1 MNSDSFLIDTSAW
14 IFALRREPLELI
26 RKRVAYL
33 LEKDAIVTT
42 EIIKLEL
49 LGGTKTEKE
58 FNRLKS
64 RLQALETISATI
76 TQWEKAY
83 EIAFA
88 LRRSGV
94 TVPYTDILIAACA
107 LTVGATVLH
116 ADIHFDMMAKSLP
129 LKTESYV
136 KTVPFEL
143 LR

>member
-1 MNSDSFLIDTSAW
+1 MA
-14 IFALRREPLELI
+14 IFYTKNKKTA
-26 RKRVAYL
+26 AAGSH
-33 LEKDAIVTT
+33 DFST
-42 EIIKLEL
+42 ESPVIHCQTIPIIKLEL

-107 LTVGATVLH
+107 LTAGATVIH

-136 KTVPFEL
+136 KTAPFEL